1 MINYHKFG
9 YSSTIS
15 HNSNQIGVLA
25 ILQSPPMMT
34 RLHQGRLVATG
45 RTGLTSRACRST
57 QFVPPAPTPR
67 NIEAIWEN
75 GTIKM
80 DLGFQ
85 HVQLSRICVFE
96 IDNPPVELP
105 CHVPRYEGL
114 CPTIYRQIPTS
125 RPRPKGR
132 TRSTCIFA
140 GCTLQVVE
148 AALCAES
155 SVVVRCANRL
165 DKNRQCTVPNLW
177 GSNHVQSLRISWSLV
192 DLGIFGPYQNPK
204 KKWGPA
210 RWLQPRFCKRSR
222 LQQPKC
228 HSIFPDHNFGS
239 SHYPWS
245 AAGQKRGGHIYP
257 LVI

>member
-25 ILQSPPMMT
+25 IHGNSAKPT
-34 RLHQGRLVATG
+34 NDDT
-45 RTGLTSRACRST
+45 
-57 QFVPPAPTPR
+57 PAPRQAGSDRQDRADKPCLQKHPIRATS
-67 NIEAIWEN
+67 AHASEN
-75 GTIKM
+75 ATIKM
-80 DLGFQ
+80 DLDGFGVQ
-85 HVQLSRICVFE
+85 HVQLSRNCVFE

-105 CHVPRYEGL
+105 CHVRYEGL

-165 DKNRQCTVPNLW
+165 DKNRQCTVPNL
-177 GSNHVQSLRISWSLV
+177 
-192 DLGIFGPYQNPK
+192 
-204 KKWGPA
+204 
-210 RWLQPRFCKRSR
+210 
-222 LQQPKC
+222 
-228 HSIFPDHNFGS
+228 
-239 SHYPWS
+239 
-245 AAGQKRGGHIYP
+245 
-257 LVI
+257 